1 MEILVIILSIALL
14 ISVGVIVATKT
25 KKFGIKDADND
36 GIPDLIESKFE
47 ELKGEIKDL
56 IKK

>member
-14 ISVGVIVATKT
+14 ISVGIIVATKT
-25 KKFGIKDADND
+25 KKFVIKDADND